1 MAKRYRSE
9 ELRIVYELMDFL
21 KTMSSLE
28 GFAEELMNLSKAVKR
43 YIAPLYEDKIKELK
57 FNEVSW
63 NELNQVI
70 ESHYKYLKNQLSIRE
85 KILKA
90 LDAFLRIVDNDY
102 RELCNGEDLEEI
114 AILEWVSRSQCVK
127 VGEVLMYCEFSP
139 ESKFFT
145 YSYELKKKG
154 LIIIGGRNDLNNV
167 KEHLGFGG
175 YRYVIRNTNRGTL
188 ILARRARDFNVTT
201 LYTMQ
206 DLEKVPEIVKSSVH
220 GALVIRHDLKEKLME
235 ILKTCN
241 IEFKVKNYGPNVVF
255 SYIKSKQ

>member
-1 MAKRYRSE
+1 MTKRYRSE
-9 ELRIVYELMDFL
+9 ELEHIARELMDFL
-21 KTMSSLE
+21 NTMSDME
-28 GFAEELMNLSKAVKR
+28 GFAEELMNLSKAVKG

-57 FNEVSW
+57 FNEVPW

-70 ESHYKYLKNQLSIRE
+70 ELHYKYFSIRE

-90 LDAFLRIVDNDY
+90 LDAFLRIVDKDY

-114 AILEWVSRSQCVK
+114 AILEWVRRSQCVK
-127 VGEVLMYCEFSP
+127 IGDALMYCEFSP

-167 KEHLGFGG
+167 KKHLGFGG
-175 YRYVIRNTNRGTL
+175 YKHVIRNINECIL
-188 ILARRARDFNVTT
+188 FLARRARDFNVTT
-201 LYTMQ
+201 LYTTQ
-206 DLEKVPEIVKSSVH
+206 DLKEVPEIVKSSVH
-220 GALVIRHDLKEKLME
+220 GALVVRHDLKEKLME

-241 IEFKVKNYGPNVVF
+241 IRFKVKNYGTDIVF